1 MLAKKEHVKLTILIS
16 FLVFAITSYGQETF
30 RDLFDN
36 ANYGNNN
43 GSQNWSANWNEVID
57 GGSPTGGR
65 IRITGGELR
74 FEDIGRNNRSISRSL
89 DLSGATSAT
98 LEFTWRSEGLDGG
111 NASDNGEILA
121 VQASSDGINFT
132 TLGFIFGSQTINFSQ
147 DISAFISANTTIRF
161 VNNGTW
167 QFGDW
172 ENNEFVFV
180 DNVLITG
187 FFSNPND
194 SDGDGILNNLDNCPT
209 NANPDQADLDGDG
222 VGDICDLDDDNDG
235 IPDSV
240 ECPLNPPTG
249 GNVEPDAVFFTRE
262 NTQFFSI
269 SNNTNAMGYSESGWE
284 QSVLNLG
291 GTIIEDLDFTSPAF
305 SNGTVTVTSD
315 GTASTISVG
324 ATTANAFIS
333 GNTGSGLNVAPGNVA
348 DEPDDNMVFSTF
360 INFTNPVFSFGFD
373 LMDIFD
379 NGQAD
384 SFSNVW
390 EVFLDGTLVYSI
402 IGNSIGAGNTGDLNI
417 LDPDGN
423 SLGTATLGQNLEQ
436 FFGFISDE
444 PVNQIEIRTS
454 STFNGGNTGE
464 DVHGL
469 DSFRYTMMPVS
480 DMDGDIL
487 QACVDLDT
495 DNDGIYDALE
505 AGHNQTH
512 IDGVLM
518 GPVGLDGIPDSVQ
531 NLGQEDSGIINYTI
545 LDSDS
550 DGIIDASELDSDDDG
565 CNDVLEAGFT
575 DDNSDGLLGP
585 LPVLVDPN
593 GIVTSGTDGY
603 TTPNDINSNTIFD
616 FREAGPIPSIVIE
629 PPLTT
634 STFTNNTIS
643 IAVTSTNTDTFQW
656 QLFNGTTWVDL
667 INTALYSGTT
677 TNTLQI
683 NNATLTENNTEY
695 RVIVSNS
702 GYVCSVVT
710 STTATLVVRTAT
722 VITNRRITYRVKRN

>member
-1 MLAKKEHVKLTILIS
+1 M
-16 FLVFAITSYGQETF
+16 
-30 RDLFDN
+30 
-36 ANYGNNN
+36 
-43 GSQNWSANWNEVID
+43 
-57 GGSPTGGR
+57 
-65 IRITGGELR
+65 
-74 FEDIGRNNRSISRSL
+74 
-89 DLSGATSAT
+89 
-98 LEFTWRSEGLDGG
+98 
-111 NASDNGEILA
+111 
-121 VQASSDGINFT
+121 
-132 TLGFIFGSQTINFSQ
+132 
-147 DISAFISANTTIRF
+147 
-161 VNNGTW
+161 
-167 QFGDW
+167 
-172 ENNEFVFV
+172 
-180 DNVLITG
+180 ITG

-575 DDNSDGLLGP
+575 DDNSGGLLGP